1 MPEFIQSET
10 KTVGLGEKIDINELL
25 CHSDDGMTKEEFLE
39 LMGKGSEN
47 ENKKLIAAIEKVF
60 EEKEKEPVEDPD
72 EGWHSDFKEEMLEMF
87 DKDPDAAWLGLMSA
101 IVASNFP
108 DETLKHH
115 GIDGMK
121 WGVRNGPPY
130 PLERGKSKRASV
142 KEKARIIL
150 RDADDLTLDELRY
163 LVSKLELEEKLTRMS
178 ADEKKQGKSYVTKGL
193 EKFGDTIVSVA
204 VPAATT
210 YAFKKIIENVGGEDM
225 VGEMFPKKK

>member
-1 MPEFIQSET
+1 MPEFYQPEV
-10 KTVGLGEKIDINELL
+10 KTYALGEKVDLDKILE
-25 CHSDDGMTKEEFLE
+25 HSDDGMTQKEFLE
-39 LMGKGSEN
+39 LMGKGSED

-60 EEKEKEPVEDPD
+60 DEKEKELEHSEEKFDFIDAFIDSLSDENVEALS
-72 EGWHSDFKEEMLEMF
+72 EILE
-87 DKDPDAAWLGLMSA
+87 
-101 IVASNFP
+101 
-108 DETLKHH
+108 HH
-115 GIDGMK
+115 GIDGQK

-130 PLERGKSKRASV
+130 PLERGKGKRASV

-178 ADEKKQGKSYVTKGL
+178 ADEKKQGKSYVAKGL

>member
-1 MPEFIQSET
+1 
-10 KTVGLGEKIDINELL
+10 
-25 CHSDDGMTKEEFLE
+25 MTKEEFLE
-39 LMGKGSEN
+39 LMGKGSED

-60 EEKEKEPVEDPD
+60 DEKEKELE
-72 EGWHSDFKEEMLEMF
+72 HSDKE
-87 DKDPDAAWLGLMSA
+87 
-101 IVASNFP
+101 
-108 DETLKHH
+108 DETIEQSDEKFDFIDAFIDGLNDENVEALSEILEHH
-115 GIDGMK
+115 GIDGQK
-121 WGVRNGPPY
+121 WGIRNGPPY
-130 PLERGKSKRASV
+130 PLERGKGKRASV

-210 YAFKKIIENVGGEDM
+210 YAFKKIVENVGGEDM

>member
-1 MPEFIQSET
+1 
-10 KTVGLGEKIDINELL
+10 
-25 CHSDDGMTKEEFLE
+25 MTKEEFLE
-39 LMGKGSEN
+39 LMGKGSED
-47 ENKKLIAAIEKVF
+47 EDKKLIAAIEKVF
-60 EEKEKEPVEDPD
+60 DEKEKKLE
-72 EGWHSDFKEEMLEMF
+72 HSDEENEKFDFIDAFIDGLSDENVEALSEILE
-87 DKDPDAAWLGLMSA
+87 
-101 IVASNFP
+101 
-108 DETLKHH
+108 HH
-115 GIDGMK
+115 GIDGQK

-130 PLERGKSKRASV
+130 PLERGKGKRASV

-210 YAFKKIIENVGGEDM
+210 YAFKKIVENVGGEDM
-225 VGEMFPKKK
+225 ASEMFPKKK

>member
-1 MPEFIQSET
+1 MPEFIQPEI
-10 KTVGLGEKIDINELL
+10 KTVGLGEKIEFNHSLEHSEL
-25 CHSDDGMTKEEFLE
+25 KEKFIKMYDQDPDSAWLE
-39 LMGKGSEN
+39 LITTIISTGSP
-47 ENKKLIAAIEKVF
+47 
-60 EEKEKEPVEDPD
+60 EE
-72 EGWHSDFKEEMLEMF
+72 
-87 DKDPDAAWLGLMSA
+87 
-101 IVASNFP
+101 I
-108 DETLKHH
+108 LKHH
-115 GIDGMK
+115 GIDGQK

-130 PLERGKSKRASV
+130 PLERGKGKRASV

>member
-1 MPEFIQSET
+1 
-10 KTVGLGEKIDINELL
+10 
-25 CHSDDGMTKEEFLE
+25 MTKEEFLE
-39 LMGKGSEN
+39 LMGKGSED

-60 EEKEKEPVEDPD
+60 DEKEKELE
-72 EGWHSDFKEEMLEMF
+72 HSGKE
-87 DKDPDAAWLGLMSA
+87 
-101 IVASNFP
+101 
-108 DETLKHH
+108 DETIEQSDEKFDFIDAFIDGLNDENVEALSEILEHH
-115 GIDGMK
+115 GIDGQK

-130 PLERGKSKRASV
+130 PLERGKGKRASV

-210 YAFKKIIENVGGEDM
+210 YAFKKIVENVGGEDM

>member
-1 MPEFIQSET
+1 MPEFIQPET

-25 CHSDDGMTKEEFLE
+25 GHSDDGMTKEEFLE
-39 LMGKGSEN
+39 LMGKGSED
-47 ENKKLIAAIEKVF
+47 ENKKLIAAIEKVMA
-60 EEKEKEPVEDPD
+60 EKEKEPEEDPE
-72 EGWHSDFKEEMLEMF
+72 EGWHSDDEDALEQSDEKF
-87 DKDPDAAWLGLMSA
+87 DFIDAFIDGLS
-101 IVASNFP
+101 
-108 DETLKHH
+108 DENVDALSEILEHH
-115 GIDGMK
+115 GIDGQK

-130 PLERGKSKRASV
+130 PLEREKSKRASV

-178 ADEKKQGKSYVTKGL
+178 AEEKKQGKNYVVKGL
-193 EKFGDTIVSVA
+193 EKFGDTLVSVA

>member
-1 MPEFIQSET
+1 MPEFIQPET

-25 CHSDDGMTKEEFLE
+25 GHSDDGMTKEEFLE
-39 LMGKGSEN
+39 LMGKGSED

-60 EEKEKEPVEDPD
+60 DEKEKDLE
-72 EGWHSDFKEEMLEMF
+72 HSNKE
-87 DKDPDAAWLGLMSA
+87 
-101 IVASNFP
+101 
-108 DETLKHH
+108 DETIEQSDEKFDFIDAFIDGLNDENVEALSEILEHH
-115 GIDGMK
+115 GIDGQK

-130 PLERGKSKRASV
+130 PLERGKGKRASV

-178 ADEKKQGKSYVTKGL
+178 AEEKKQGKNYVAKGL

-210 YAFKKIIENVGGEDM
+210 YAFKKIVENVGGEDM
-225 VGEMFPKKK
+225 VSEMFPKKK

>member
-1 MPEFIQSET
+1 MPEFIQPEI
-10 KTVGLGEKIDINELL
+10 KTVSLGEKIEFNHSLE
-25 CHSDDGMTKEEFLE
+25 HSDL
-39 LMGKGSEN
+39 
-47 ENKKLIAAIEKVF
+47 
-60 EEKEKEPVEDPD
+60 KEKFIKMYEQDPD
-72 EGWHSDFKEEMLEMF
+72 S
-87 DKDPDAAWLGLMSA
+87 AWLGLITTVMST
-101 IVASNFP
+101 SFP
-108 DETLKHH
+108 EEILKHY
-115 GIDGMK
+115 GIDGQK

-130 PLERGKSKRASV
+130 PLERGKGKRTSV

-210 YAFKKIIENVGGEDM
+210 YAFKKIVENVGGEDM
-225 VGEMFPKKK
+225 ASEMFPKKK

>member
-1 MPEFIQSET
+1 MPEFIQPET
-10 KTVGLGEKIDINELL
+10 KTVGLGEKIEFNHSLEHSELK
-25 CHSDDGMTKEEFLE
+25 DKFIKMYEQ
-39 LMGKGSEN
+39 
-47 ENKKLIAAIEKVF
+47 
-60 EEKEKEPVEDPD
+60 DPD
-72 EGWHSDFKEEMLEMF
+72 S
-87 DKDPDAAWLGLMSA
+87 AWLGLITAVMST
-101 IVASNFP
+101 SFP
-108 DETLKHH
+108 EEILKHH
-115 GIDGMK
+115 GIDGQK

-130 PLERGKSKRASV
+130 PLERGKGKRTSV

-210 YAFKKIIENVGGEDM
+210 YAFKKIVENVGGEDM
-225 VGEMFPKKK
+225 ASEMFPKKK

>member
-1 MPEFIQSET
+1 
-10 KTVGLGEKIDINELL
+10 
-25 CHSDDGMTKEEFLE
+25 MTKEEFLE
-39 LMGKGSEN
+39 LMGKGSED
-47 ENKKLIAAIEKVF
+47 EDKKLVAAIEKIF
-60 EEKEKEPVEDPD
+60 DKKEKEIEHSEEKFNFIDAFIDGLSD
-72 EGWHSDFKEEMLEMF
+72 ENIDALSEILE
-87 DKDPDAAWLGLMSA
+87 
-101 IVASNFP
+101 
-108 DETLKHH
+108 HH
-115 GIDGMK
+115 GIDGQK

-130 PLERGKSKRASV
+130 PLEREKGKRASV

-210 YAFKKIIENVGGEDM
+210 YAFKKIVENVGGEDM
-225 VGEMFPKKK
+225 ASEMFPKKK

>member
-1 MPEFIQSET
+1 
-10 KTVGLGEKIDINELL
+10 
-25 CHSDDGMTKEEFLE
+25 MTKEEFLE
-39 LMGKGSEN
+39 LMGKGSED
-47 ENKKLIAAIEKVF
+47 EDKKLIAAIEKVF
-60 EEKEKEPVEDPD
+60 DEKEKELE
-72 EGWHSDFKEEMLEMF
+72 HSDEE
-87 DKDPDAAWLGLMSA
+87 
-101 IVASNFP
+101 
-108 DETLKHH
+108 DETIEQSDEKFNFIDAFIDGLSDENVNTLSEILEHH
-115 GIDGMK
+115 GIDGQK

-130 PLERGKSKRASV
+130 PLERGKGKRASV

-163 LVSKLELEEKLTRMS
+163 LVSKLELEEKLTKMS

>member
-1 MPEFIQSET
+1 
-10 KTVGLGEKIDINELL
+10 
-25 CHSDDGMTKEEFLE
+25 MTKEEFLE
-39 LMGKGSEN
+39 LMGKGSED

-60 EEKEKEPVEDPD
+60 DEKEKELE
-72 EGWHSDFKEEMLEMF
+72 HSDKE
-87 DKDPDAAWLGLMSA
+87 
-101 IVASNFP
+101 
-108 DETLKHH
+108 DETIEQSDEKFDFIDAFIDGLSDENVEALSEILEHH
-115 GIDGMK
+115 GIDGQK

-130 PLERGKSKRASV
+130 PLERGKGKRASV

-150 RDADDLTLDELRY
+150 SDADDLTLDELRY

-178 ADEKKQGKSYVTKGL
+178 AEEKKQGKNYVVKGL
-193 EKFGDTIVSVA
+193 EKFGDTLVSVA

>member
-1 MPEFIQSET
+1 
-10 KTVGLGEKIDINELL
+10 
-25 CHSDDGMTKEEFLE
+25 MTKEEFLE
-39 LMGKGSEN
+39 LMGKGSEDEDKELIAVIEKELEHSDEEDEAIKQSDEKFNFIDAFIDGLSN
-47 ENKKLIAAIEKVF
+47 ENIEAL
-60 EEKEKEPVEDPD
+60 
-72 EGWHSDFKEEMLEMF
+72 SDILE
-87 DKDPDAAWLGLMSA
+87 
-101 IVASNFP
+101 
-108 DETLKHH
+108 HH
-115 GIDGMK
+115 GIDGQK

-130 PLERGKSKRASV
+130 PLERGKGKRASV

-178 ADEKKQGKSYVTKGL
+178 AEEKKQGKNYVVKGL

-210 YAFKKIIENVGGEDM
+210 YAFKKIVENVGGEDM